1 MDEGGKEIMFFELN
15 DKQKEFQKRVQ
26 AIYEKEVTPL
36 VKEYERKE
44 TFPIQLFRILGAEHL
59 LCLRCPKEYGGPGL
73 DKVSECIA
81 VEELKRIC
89 VGIGASIMVQ
99 GGLATDPILHFGSE
113 ELKRK
118 YLSPAVRGEKIGAF
132 ALTEPD
138 AGSDASGI
146 RTTAIKPREGYLLN
160 GPKTFI
166 TNGTI
171 CDFVTVAAYTDPTKR
186 GTGIN
191 LFVVER
197 EDPGFS
203 VTKKL
208 KKLGNHSSDTAELAF
223 DDCYVPRVRMLG
235 EQQGG
240 GLGQLEET
248 LKSGRLTYGAR
259 STGGGQ
265 AAFDATLSYIKR
277 TQRYGQSLARSQAIR
292 FMMAEM
298 AMSLEAMRYMTYR
311 GAWLF
316 DRGLASMKDAS
327 IVKLFCTESLQR
339 IVQKAMA
346 IQKNI
351 GLMMENP
358 IQRFLRDARLFKIP
372 EGTSEIQHLVISREL
387 GV

>member
-1 MDEGGKEIMFFELN
+1 MFYELN
-15 DKQKEFQKRVQ
+15 DDQKAFRKKVRE
-26 AIYEKEVTPL
+26 IYEREVTPL
-36 VKEYERKE
+36 VEESERKE
-44 TFPIQLFRILGAEHL
+44 AFPVQLFPILGGEHL
-59 LCLRCPKEYGGPGL
+59 LCLRCPKKYGGPGL
-73 DKVSECIA
+73 DKISECIT
-81 VEELKRIC
+81 VEELNRIC

-132 ALTEPD
+132 ALTEPN

-146 RTTAIKPREGYLLN
+146 RTTAVKHGEGYRLN

-171 CDFVTVAAYTDPTKR
+171 CDFATVAAYTDPARR
-186 GTGIN
+186 GKGIN

-197 EDPGFS
+197 QDPGFS

-208 KKLGNHSSDTAELAF
+208 RKLGNHSADTAELAF
-223 DDCYVPRVRMLG
+223 DDCYVPKERMLG

-240 GLGQLEET
+240 GLEQLEET

-259 STGGGQ
+259 STGVGQ
-265 AAFDATLSYIKR
+265 AAFDAILSYVKK
-277 TQRYGQSLARSQAIR
+277 TQRHSQPLSKSQAIR
-292 FMMAEM
+292 FVLAEM
-298 AMSLEAMRYMTYR
+298 AMSLEAIRYMTYR

-316 DRGLASMKDAS
+316 DQGMATMKDAS
-327 IVKLFCTESLQR
+327 IVKLFCSETVQG

-346 IQKNI
+346 IQKEA
-351 GLMMENP
+351 GLMMDNP
-358 IQRFLRDARLFKIP
+358 VQRFLRDGRLNKIP
-372 EGTSEIQHLVISREL
+372 EGTSEVQHLVIAGGL
-387 GV
+387 GL

>member
-1 MDEGGKEIMFFELN
+1 MFYELN
-15 DKQKEFQKRVQ
+15 DEQKALRKRVRE
-26 AIYEKEVTPL
+26 IYEREVSPL
-36 VKEYERKE
+36 VEEYERKE
-44 TFPIQLFRILGAEHL
+44 AFPVQLFRILGAEHL
-59 LCLRCPKEYGGPGL
+59 LCLRCPKQYGGPGL
-73 DKVSECIA
+73 DKISECIT
-81 VEELKRIC
+81 VEELNRIC

-113 ELKRK
+113 DLKRN

-146 RTTAIKPREGYLLN
+146 RTTAVKEGDGYRIN

-171 CDFVTVAAYTDPTKR
+171 CNFATVAAYTNPAKR

-203 VTKKL
+203 VIKIL

-223 DDCYVPRVRMLG
+223 DDCYVPKERMLG
-235 EQQGG
+235 EQEGG

-248 LKSGRLTYGAR
+248 LKSGRITYGAR
-259 STGGGQ
+259 STGVGQ
-265 AAFDATLSYIKR
+265 AAFEATLSFVKGNR
-277 TQRYGQSLARSQAIR
+277 RKGQPLARSQAIR
-292 FMMAEM
+292 FVLAEM
-298 AMSLEAMRYMTYR
+298 ATSLEAMRYMTYR

-316 DRGLASMKDAS
+316 DQRLASMKDAS
-327 IVKLFCTESLQR
+327 IVKLFCSESVQT
-339 IVQKAMA
+339 IVQKAMT
-346 IQKNI
+346 IQKNA
-351 GLMMENP
+351 GLMLDNP
-358 IQRFLRDARLFKIP
+358 IQRFLRDGRLSKIP
-372 EGTSEIQHLVISREL
+372 EGTSEIQHLVIAGAL
-387 GV
+387 GL